1 MGARVFRFTGRRTLL
16 AFVVVLG
23 CVLPAAT
30 GAHAATTTVISWKV
44 ANLAPQK
51 TFAFIDIAS
60 SNSSGV
66 QTWSVVG
73 KCSLKGKTIVTKASG
88 KCAVTLTVAA
98 KGAFTA
104 TTSTRSLQIVELS
117 KPSVT
122 NVGETVVEGPIKT
135 GKGTPRVGT
144 VDFDG
149 KVFNYSQKEF
159 FISGSARSYT
169 SAVPLTDDGL
179 WTVAPAETADY
190 KTRIV
195 VRRPIDPAKFN
206 GTVMV
211 EWMNVTAGFDT
222 PPVWSFGDME
232 MQRSGA
238 IWVGVSAQRVGI
250 EGGGNALGAAL
261 SLKKFDPERYGVLV
275 HPGDNFSYD
284 IFSQIGATVWRN
296 PTKLFGELLPIQV
309 LAMGESQSAFRLATY
324 IDALAPLQD
333 IYSGYFVHS
342 RGSYGA
348 ALSVAPLA
356 DIAGPRALLSR
367 TDIKRP
373 VLVFSS
379 ETDVVGA
386 NLGYRRAYQKDS
398 EWFRSWEVAG
408 TAHGDAYSLGI
419 GDTDNGK
426 GSGDTALFAAMMKP
440 PTAIYFGAVKCDLP
454 INAGPHTYVLR
465 SALSALDAWVRTGKA
480 PRSMPM
486 LEANEDVLTYQRD
499 TNGNAKGGIRT
510 PQVDVPIATL
520 SGQGQSGQS
529 FCGLFGTTI
538 VFTKKEL
545 KALYATKAAFTKK
558 WIAATNAAVATGA
571 ILEVDAAEIRRVAQA
586 YPGR

>member
-1 MGARVFRFTGRRTLL
+1 MRVLVSRSAGRASLL
-16 AFVVVLG
+16 ASAVALG

-30 GAHAATTTVISWKV
+30 VAHAATTTVISWKV

-51 TFAFIDIAS
+51 TFALSDIAS
-60 SNSSGV
+60 SNSPGV

-73 KCSLKGKTIVTKASG
+73 KCSLTGKTIITKASG
-88 KCAVTLTVAA
+88 KCAVTVTVAA

-104 TTSTRSLQIVELS
+104 KTSMRSFALVELS

-135 GKGTPRVGT
+135 GKGTPRVG
-144 VDFDG
+144 VFDFDG

-159 FISGSARSYT
+159 FVSGTAHAFT
-169 SAVPLTDDGL
+169 SSVPLSDDGL
-179 WTVAPAETADY
+179 WTVAPAETAEY

-195 VRRPIDPAKFN
+195 VRRPIDPEKFN

-238 IWVGVSAQRVGI
+238 IWVGVSAQRIGI
-250 EGGGNALGAAL
+250 EGGGNPLGAAL
-261 SLKKFDPERYGVLV
+261 ALKKFDPERYGVLV

-296 PTKLFGELLPIQV
+296 PTKLFGELIPVQV

-324 IDALAPLQD
+324 INALAPLQD
-333 IYSGYFVHS
+333 VYSGYLVHS
-342 RGSYGA
+342 RGSSGA

-356 DIAGPRALLSR
+356 DIPGPKALRSR

-386 NLGYRRAYQKDS
+386 SLGYRRARQDDS
-398 EWFRSWEVAG
+398 AWFRSWEVPG

-454 INAGPHTYVLR
+454 INAGPHSYVLR
-465 SALSALDAWVRTGKA
+465 SALSALDSWARTGGA
-480 PRSMPM
+480 PRSMPI
-486 LEANEDVLTYQRD
+486 LEVNEDILTYQRD
-499 TNGNAKGGIRT
+499 SKGIARGGIRT

-520 SGQGQSGQS
+520 SGQGQSGGS
-529 FCGLFGTTI
+529 FCGLFGTTT

-545 KALYATKAAFTKK
+545 TALYKTKAAFTKK

-571 ILEVDAAEIRRVAQA
+571 ILEVDAVEIRRVAQA